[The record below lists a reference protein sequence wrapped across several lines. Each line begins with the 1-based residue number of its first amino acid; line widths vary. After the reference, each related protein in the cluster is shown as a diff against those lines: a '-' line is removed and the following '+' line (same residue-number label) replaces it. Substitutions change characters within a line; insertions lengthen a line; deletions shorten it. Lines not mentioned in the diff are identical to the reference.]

1 MSMLL
6 TIPPLDEAGS
16 SPLYVQLQRALRD
29 LMVREKLRASDFLPP
44 ERDIAKVLGVS
55 RITVR
60 KALDGLEQ
68 EGLIERRRG
77 SGTVVTERLQH
88 DFSMLSS
95 FTADVLAR
103 GSAPRSHWLERSC
116 SDATADDTFS
126 LGFLPGLPLFRLNRI
141 RYADDVPMVVENT
154 VVPAECLAAVD
165 AVEDSLYEAMKAHG
179 VRPARAWQRLQ
190 AIVFDELFA
199 GMLDVEA
206 GSAGL
211 LVERRTFDA
220 AGRLIEVTKSY
231 CRGDTYVF
239 VSELTIPG

>member
-6 TIPPLDEAGS
+6 SIPPLDEEGA

-29 LMVREKLRASDFLPP
+29 LMVREKLQASDFLPP

-103 GSAPRSHWLERSC
+103 GSAPRSHWLDRS
-116 SDATADDTFS
+116 SSEATADDTFS
-126 LGFLPGLPLFRLNRI
+126 LGFLPGTPLFRLNRI
-141 RYADDVPMVVENT
+141 RYADEVPMVVEHT
-154 VVPAECLAAVD
+154 VVPAACLAAVD
-165 AVEDSLYEAMKAHG
+165 AVEDSLYGALEKVG
-179 VRPARAWQRLQ
+179 NRPVRALQRLR
-190 AIVFDELFA
+190 AVPFGGEHA
-199 GMLDVEA
+199 RMLGVDP
-206 GSAGL
+206 GHAGL
-211 LVERRTFDA
+211 LIERRAFLRD
-220 AGRLIEVTKSY
+220 GRPAEVTRSY
-231 CRGDTYVF
+231 YRGDAYDF
-239 VSELTIPG
+239 VAELSDV